1 MGKNYLH
8 VTSRT
13 YLLWNISGSQIF
25 LFDVPIFKTYFL
37 EYSWMISLRHTFLLI
52 NWLQIIIF
60 FYSECGAAL
69 TATSQDQYITSPN
82 YPENYGNNADCSWE
96 ISGAAGSIIE
106 FTIVDINL
114 ENFFGFFCF
123 DRLELY
129 SHNPPQAE
137 ERIIRLCVPP
147 ASSIYRTSGSK
158 AIVKFTSDDFNTMI
172 GFNISY
178 KLGI

>member
-1 MGKNYLH
+1 MNDFFETYSFTNKLTYYRLYIFYL
-8 VTSRT
+8 
-13 YLLWNISGSQIF
+13 
-25 LFDVPIFKTYFL
+25 
-37 EYSWMISLRHTFLLI
+37 
-52 NWLQIIIF
+52 
-60 FYSECGAAL
+60 ECGTAL
-69 TATSQDQYITSPN
+69 TAKSQDQYITSPN
-82 YPENYGNNADCSWE
+82 YPENYDNNADCSWE
-96 ISGAAGSIIE
+96 ISGVAGSTIE
-106 FTIVDINL
+106 FKIVDINL
-114 ENFFGFFCF
+114 ENVFGFFCY

-158 AIVKFTSDDFNTMI
+158 AIVKFTSDSYTTRR